1 MSAKSKKNAKKTAN
15 QSNLNANLVDSSANL
30 SNPNANPS
38 DSSDSSANQA
48 NLPEFGSLKGKSI
61 DELRAIAGQIRAR
74 IIEVLSKNGGHLSS
88 NLGAVEI
95 TIAMHAVFDCYN
107 DPFIFDVSHQ
117 IYAHK
122 LLSGRFNAFSTLR
135 QTEGISGFA
144 KPSESSADYFIAGHS
159 STSLS
164 LGVGAAR
171 AIKLKGENRIP
182 VILIGDGAMSA
193 GLIYEA
199 LDEIGDI
206 KYPMIIIL
214 NDNEMSISKPIGAM
228 SKYLSTATAG
238 RVYQGMREKIKGLL
252 SKMPDSATFMAKR
265 FEESLKLITPG
276 ILFEELGLSYIG
288 PIDGHNIAE
297 LISIFQK
304 ARDLKKPVLIHTQT
318 IKGYGYQIAQGRY
331 EKWHS
336 VSPFDIS
343 TGLPLKP
350 PSASNPTKVFAK
362 KLLEIAQKD
371 EKIIGVTAAMPSGTG
386 LDLLMDN
393 LPNRFFDVAI
403 AEAHA
408 TTSMAAM
415 AKEGFKPFVVIYSTF
430 LQRAFDS
437 IIHDVSIMNLPV
449 RFALDRAGIVGEDG
463 ETHQGIFD
471 ISYLSLIPNMTI
483 FAPRDDRSLEL
494 AVAFASEFDKSPC
507 AFRYPRGSF
516 LLKNNTFKNKPFRF
530 KKAEIL
536 FEPELLRESADSVL
550 KDSPH
555 NSSLRESTD
564 LSLQD
569 SLPTP
574 SLRDL
579 PKASRG
585 NPQKST
591 NALQPPQIAFFA
603 FGNGVGRAHLVNEIL
618 GFVAILV
625 DLRFAKPLDTATIL
639 QVAKRVDKVYIF
651 SDGVKK
657 GGIGEKIALL
667 LNENGVFVS
676 VKSFEFDDAFIPQGK
691 TAEIE
696 EILGISPKK
705 IANVIKKDLRLA
717 TPSLRDSRH
726 TPSLR
731 DLPKASRGNPKIKNP
746 HKSQK
751 TN

>member
-1 MSAKSKKNAKKTAN
+1 MQNFG
-15 QSNLNANLVDSSANL
+15 NLKD
-30 SNPNANPS
+30 
-38 DSSDSSANQA
+38 
-48 NLPEFGSLKGKSI
+48 KSI
-61 DELRAIAGQIRAR
+61 DELQAIAGQIRER
-74 IIEVLSKNGGHLSS
+74 IIDVLSKNGGHLSS

-95 TIAMHAVFDCYN
+95 TIAMHAVFDCYS

-122 LLSGRFNAFSTLR
+122 LLSGRFDAFSTLR
-135 QTEGISGFA
+135 QTNGISGFA
-144 KPSESSADYFIAGHS
+144 KPSESDADYFIAGHS

-238 RVYQGMREKIKGLL
+238 RMYQGMREKIKGLL

-304 ARDLKKPVLIHTQT
+304 AKDLKKPVLIHTQT

-336 VSPFDIS
+336 VSPFDIN

-350 PSASNPTKVFAK
+350 KSTNNPTKIFAK

-371 EKIIGVTAAMPSGTG
+371 TKIIGVTAAMPSGTG

-449 RFALDRAGIVGEDG
+449 RFALDRGGIVGEDG

-536 FEPELLRESADSVL
+536 FEPESLREFVESRVESADSSVQSAESSVESRAESSVQFAESRV
-550 KDSPH
+550 DSSVQFAESRVESAE
-555 NSSLRESTD
+555 SSAKSRAKSSIEST
-564 LSLQD
+564 
-569 SLPTP
+569 PRTP
-574 SLRDL
+574 RTP
-579 PKASRG
+579 PK
-585 NPQKST
+585 
-591 NALQPPQIAFFA
+591 IAFFA

-625 DLRFAKPLDTATIL
+625 DLRFAKPLDSATIL
-639 QVAKRVDKVYIF
+639 QVARRVDRIYIF

-657 GGIGEKIALL
+657 GGIGERIALL
-667 LNENGVFVS
+667 LNENAVFVS
-676 VKSFEFDDAFIPQGK
+676 VKSFEFDDAFIPHGK

-696 EILGISPKK
+696 DILGISPKQL
-705 IANVIKKDLRLA
+705 ANKIKKDLDFRPA
-717 TPSLRDSRH
+717 NKR
-726 TPSLR
+726 
-731 DLPKASRGNPKIKNP
+731 
-746 HKSQK
+746 
-751 TN
+751 

>member
-1 MSAKSKKNAKKTAN
+1 MGAKSKKNTKKFTNRSAN
-15 QSNLNANLVDSSANL
+15 PSTNPANLNANLMDSSANHANPNINHANL
-30 SNPNANPS
+30 ANPTNPNANPT
-38 DSSDSSANQA
+38 
-48 NLPEFGSLKGKSI
+48 EFGSLKGKNI
-61 DELRAIAGQIRAR
+61 DELKAIAQKLRTR
-74 IIEVLSKNGGHLSS
+74 IIEVLSTNGGHLSS
-88 NLGAVEI
+88 NLGSVEI
-95 TIAMHAVFDCYN
+95 TIAMHAVFDCYR

-122 LLSGRFNAFSTLR
+122 LLSGRFDAFSTLR
-135 QTEGISGFA
+135 QTNGISGFA
-144 KPSESSADYFIAGHS
+144 KPSESAADYFIAGHS

-171 AIKLKGENRIP
+171 AIKLKNENRIP

-238 RVYQGMREKIKGLL
+238 RMYQGMREKIKGLL
-252 SKMPDSATFMAKR
+252 SKMPESATFMAKR

-350 PSASNPTKVFAK
+350 PSVSNPTKVFAK
-362 KLLEIAQKD
+362 KLLDLAKKD
-371 EKIIGVTAAMPSGTG
+371 DKIIGVTAAMPSGTG

-494 AVAFASEFDKSPC
+494 AVSFASDFDKSPC
-507 AFRYPRGSF
+507 AFRYPRGGF

-536 FEPELLRESADSVL
+536 FEPLES
-550 KDSPH
+550 
-555 NSSLRESTD
+555 
-564 LSLQD
+564 
-569 SLPTP
+569 

-585 NPQKST
+585 NPQKSI
-591 NALQPPQIAFFA
+591 NAPQTPKIAFFA
-603 FGNGVGRAHLVNEIL
+603 FGNGVGRAHLVNELL
-618 GFVAILV
+618 GFTAILV
-625 DLRFAKPLDTATIL
+625 DLRFAKPLDSATIL
-639 QVAKRVDKVYIF
+639 QVARRVDKIYVF
-651 SDGVKK
+651 SDGVKM
-657 GGIGEKIALL
+657 GGIGEKIAFL

-705 IANVIKKDLRLA
+705 IANAIKRDLRFN
-717 TPSLRDSRH
+717 PSLRGNLS
-726 TPSLR
+726 
-731 DLPKASRGNPKIKNP
+731 PKQSKPRESK
-746 HKSQK
+746 K
-751 TN
+751 TK

>member
-1 MSAKSKKNAKKTAN
+1 MQDFTQISQNP
-15 QSNLNANLVDSSANL
+15 NLNANLDSTANHR
-30 SNPNANPS
+30 
-38 DSSDSSANQA
+38 
-48 NLPEFGSLKGKSI
+48 EFGSLKGKNI
-61 DELRAIAGQIRAR
+61 DELKAIAAQIRTR

-88 NLGAVEI
+88 NLGSVEI
-95 TIAMHAVFDCYN
+95 TIAMHAVFDCYK

-122 LLSGRFNAFSTLR
+122 LLSGRYESFATLR
-135 QTEGISGFA
+135 QTGGISGFA
-144 KPSESSADYFIAGHS
+144 KPSESNADYFIAGHS

-171 AIKLKGENRIP
+171 AIKLRGENRVP

-238 RVYQGMREKIKGLL
+238 KMYQSLRDKAKSFLNI
-252 SKMPDSATFMAKR
+252 MPDSATFLAKR

-304 ARDLKKPVLIHTQT
+304 ARDLKKPVLIHAQT
-318 IKGYGYQIAQGRY
+318 IKGYGYKIAQGRY

-336 VSPFDIS
+336 VAPFD
-343 TGLPLKP
+343 TKDGTPLNPPKP
-350 PSASNPTKVFAK
+350 TNPTKIFAK
-362 KLLEIAQKD
+362 ELLKLAQND
-371 EKIIGVTAAMPSGTG
+371 SKIIGVTAAMPSGTG

-393 LPNRFFDVAI
+393 LPSRFFDVAI

-449 RFALDRAGIVGEDG
+449 RFAIDRAGIVGEDG

-483 FAPRDDRSLEL
+483 FAPRDERSLEL
-494 AVAFASEFDKSPC
+494 AVRFAAGFDKSPC
-507 AFRYPRGSF
+507 AFRYPRGGF

-530 KKAEIL
+530 GKAEIL
-536 FEPELLRESADSVL
+536 FEP
-550 KDSPH
+550 PH
-555 NSSLRESTD
+555 CERSE
-564 LSLQD
+564 
-569 SLPTP
+569 
-574 SLRDL
+574 
-579 PKASRG
+579 AI
-585 NPQKST
+585 QKSKSGLPRLDCVKSR
-591 NALQPPQIAFFA
+591 NDEVKKIAFFA
-603 FGNGVGRAHLVNEIL
+603 FGNGVGRAHLTNTLL
-618 GFVAILV
+618 GFSAILV
-625 DLRFAKPLDTATIL
+625 DLRFAKPLDSATIL
-639 QVAKRVDKVYIF
+639 SIARRVDKIYVF

-657 GGIGEKIALL
+657 GGIAEKIALL
-667 LNENGVFVS
+667 LNENAVFVPI
-676 VKSFEFDDAFIPQGK
+676 KSFEFDDRFIAQGK

-696 EILGISPKK
+696 DILGISPRK
-705 IANVIKKDLRLA
+705 IASAIKKDLR
-717 TPSLRDSRH
+717 
-726 TPSLR
+726 
-731 DLPKASRGNPKIKNP
+731 
-746 HKSQK
+746 
-751 TN
+751 

>member
-1 MSAKSKKNAKKTAN
+1 MEITNFKG
-15 QSNLNANLVDSSANL
+15 
-30 SNPNANPS
+30 
-38 DSSDSSANQA
+38 
-48 NLPEFGSLKGKSI
+48 EFGSLKGKSI
-61 DELRAIAGQIRAR
+61 DELQAIAQILRAR

-95 TIAMHAVFDCYN
+95 TIAMHAVFDCHR

-135 QTEGISGFA
+135 QTKGISGFA
-144 KPSESSADYFIAGHS
+144 KPSESDADYFIAGHS

-171 AIKLKGENRIP
+171 AIKLKNENRIP

-350 PSASNPTKVFAK
+350 TSTTNPTKIFAK
-362 KLLEIAQKD
+362 KLLDLAQKD

-536 FEPELLRESADSVL
+536 FEPLDS
-550 KDSPH
+550 
-555 NSSLRESTD
+555 
-564 LSLQD
+564 
-569 SLPTP
+569 

-591 NALQPPQIAFFA
+591 NAPQTPKIAFFA

-625 DLRFAKPLDTATIL
+625 DLRFAKPLDSATIL
-639 QVAKRVDKVYIF
+639 QVAKRVDKLYVF

-667 LNENGVFVS
+667 LNENGIFVS

-696 EILGISPKK
+696 DILGISPKK
-705 IANVIKKDLRLA
+705 IANAIKKDLR
-717 TPSLRDSRH
+717 
-726 TPSLR
+726 
-731 DLPKASRGNPKIKNP
+731 
-746 HKSQK
+746 
-751 TN
+751 

>member
-1 MSAKSKKNAKKTAN
+1 MEITNFKG
-15 QSNLNANLVDSSANL
+15 
-30 SNPNANPS
+30 
-38 DSSDSSANQA
+38 
-48 NLPEFGSLKGKSI
+48 EFGSLKGKSI
-61 DELRAIAGQIRAR
+61 DELQAIAQILRAR

-95 TIAMHAVFDCYN
+95 TIAMHAVFDCFQ

-135 QTEGISGFA
+135 QTNGISGFA
-144 KPSESSADYFIAGHS
+144 KPSESDADYFIAGHS

-171 AIKLKGENRIP
+171 AIKLKNENRIP

-304 ARDLKKPVLIHTQT
+304 AKDLKKPTLIHTQT

-343 TGLPLKP
+343 TGLPLKA
-350 PSASNPTKVFAK
+350 PSTSNPTKIFAK
-362 KLLEIAQKD
+362 KLLDLAQKD

-494 AVAFASEFDKSPC
+494 AVAFASDFDKSPC

-536 FEPELLRESADSVL
+536 FEPLDS
-550 KDSPH
+550 
-555 NSSLRESTD
+555 
-564 LSLQD
+564 
-569 SLPTP
+569 

-591 NALQPPQIAFFA
+591 NAPQTPKIAFFA

-639 QVAKRVDKVYIF
+639 QVAKRVDKIYIF

-691 TAEIE
+691 ITEIE

-705 IANVIKKDLRLA
+705 IANVIKKDLR
-717 TPSLRDSRH
+717 
-726 TPSLR
+726 
-731 DLPKASRGNPKIKNP
+731 
-746 HKSQK
+746 
-751 TN
+751 

>member
-1 MSAKSKKNAKKTAN
+1 MQITNFTG
-15 QSNLNANLVDSSANL
+15 
-30 SNPNANPS
+30 
-38 DSSDSSANQA
+38 
-48 NLPEFGSLKGKSI
+48 EFGSLKGKSI
-61 DELRAIAGQIRAR
+61 DELQDIAQILRAR

-95 TIAMHAVFDCYN
+95 TIAMHAVFDCYR

-171 AIKLKGENRIP
+171 AIKLKNENRIP

-304 ARDLKKPVLIHTQT
+304 ARDLKKPTLIHTQT

-336 VSPFDIS
+336 VSPFDIN

-536 FEPELLRESADSVL
+536 FEPLD
-550 KDSPH
+550 
-555 NSSLRESTD
+555 SSLRESH
-564 LSLQD
+564 SD
-569 SLPTP
+569 SKQSKQENKT
-574 SLRDL
+574 
-579 PKASRG
+579 
-585 NPQKST
+585 
-591 NALQPPQIAFFA
+591 PQIAFFA

-625 DLRFAKPLDTATIL
+625 DLRFAKPLDSATIL

-657 GGIGEKIALL
+657 GGIGEKIARL

-696 EILGISPKK
+696 DILGISPKK
-705 IANVIKKDLRLA
+705 IANVIKKDLR
-717 TPSLRDSRH
+717 
-726 TPSLR
+726 
-731 DLPKASRGNPKIKNP
+731 
-746 HKSQK
+746 
-751 TN
+751 

>member
-1 MSAKSKKNAKKTAN
+1 MEYKNG
-15 QSNLNANLVDSSANL
+15 
-30 SNPNANPS
+30 
-38 DSSDSSANQA
+38 
-48 NLPEFGSLKGKSI
+48 EFGSLKGKSI
-61 DELRAIAGQIRAR
+61 DELRDIAQILRAR

-95 TIAMHAVFDCYN
+95 TIAMHAVFDCYR

-135 QTEGISGFA
+135 QTNGISGFA
-144 KPSESSADYFIAGHS
+144 KPSESDADYFIAGHS

-304 ARDLKKPVLIHTQT
+304 AKDLKKPTLIHTQT

-350 PSASNPTKVFAK
+350 PSTTNPTKIFAK
-362 KLLEIAQKD
+362 KLLDLAQKD

-393 LPNRFFDVAI
+393 LSNRFFDVAI

-494 AVAFASEFDKSPC
+494 ATVFASEFDKSPC

-536 FEPELLRESADSVL
+536 FEPKSMANSHIAESSAN
-550 KDSPH
+550 K
-555 NSSLRESTD
+555 
-564 LSLQD
+564 
-569 SLPTP
+569 TP
-574 SLRDL
+574 
-579 PKASRG
+579 K
-585 NPQKST
+585 
-591 NALQPPQIAFFA
+591 IAFFA

-618 GFVAILV
+618 EFVAILV

-639 QVAKRVDKVYIF
+639 QVAKRIDKIYIF

-696 EILGISPKK
+696 DILGISPKK
-705 IANVIKKDLRLA
+705 IANAIKKDLR
-717 TPSLRDSRH
+717 
-726 TPSLR
+726 
-731 DLPKASRGNPKIKNP
+731 
-746 HKSQK
+746 
-751 TN
+751 

>member
-1 MSAKSKKNAKKTAN
+1 M
-15 QSNLNANLVDSSANL
+15 QIVD
-30 SNPNANPS
+30 
-38 DSSDSSANQA
+38 DK
-48 NLPEFGSLKGKSI
+48 FGSLKDKSI
-61 DELRAIAGQIRAR
+61 DELQEIAKTLRAR
-74 IIEVLSKNGGHLSS
+74 IIEVLSTNGGHLSS

-95 TIAMHAVFDCYN
+95 TIAMHAVFDCFN

-122 LLSGRFNAFSTLR
+122 LLSGRFEAFSTLR
-135 QTEGISGFA
+135 KTNGISGFA
-144 KPSESSADYFIAGHS
+144 KPSESNADYFIAGHS

-252 SKMPDSATFMAKR
+252 SKMPESATFMAKR

-304 ARDLKKPVLIHTQT
+304 AKDLKKPVLIHTQT
-318 IKGYGYQIAQGRY
+318 IKGYGYQIAQGRDEKC

-350 PSASNPTKVFAK
+350 PSTTNPTKVFAK
-362 KLLEIAQKD
+362 KLLDLAQKD
-371 EKIIGVTAAMPSGTG
+371 DKIIGVTAAMPSGTG

-415 AKEGFKPFVVIYSTF
+415 AKERFKPFVVIYSTF

-494 AVAFASEFDKSPC
+494 AVAFASDFDKSPC
-507 AFRYPRGSF
+507 AFRYPRGGF

-536 FEPELLRESADSVL
+536 FEPLE
-550 KDSPH
+550 
-555 NSSLRESTD
+555 SSLRGSEATEAI
-564 LSLQD
+564 QNKKT
-569 SLPTP
+569 TP
-574 SLRDL
+574 
-579 PKASRG
+579 K
-585 NPQKST
+585 
-591 NALQPPQIAFFA
+591 IAFFA

-618 GFVAILV
+618 GFSAILV
-625 DLRFAKPLDTATIL
+625 DLRFAKPLDSATIL
-639 QVAKRVDKVYIF
+639 QVARRIDKIYIF
-651 SDGVKK
+651 SDGVKM

-667 LNENGVFVS
+667 LNEEGIFVS
-676 VKSFEFDDAFIPQGK
+676 VKSFEFADAFIPQGK
-691 TAEIE
+691 TTEIE
-696 EILGISPKK
+696 DILGISPKK
-705 IANVIKKDLRLA
+705 IANVIKKDLR
-717 TPSLRDSRH
+717 
-726 TPSLR
+726 
-731 DLPKASRGNPKIKNP
+731 
-746 HKSQK
+746 
-751 TN
+751 

>member
-1 MSAKSKKNAKKTAN
+1 MSAKSKKNAKKMAN
-15 QSNLNANLVDSSANL
+15 LSNLGANRVDSSANL
-30 SNPNANPS
+30 ADSTTNPS
-38 DSSDSSANQA
+38 DSSASQANLGANLIDSSA
-48 NLPEFGSLKGKSI
+48 NLPEFGSLKGKRV
-61 DELRAIAGQIRAR
+61 DELKAIAQKIRAR

-88 NLGAVEI
+88 KLGAVEI
-95 TIAMHAVFDCYN
+95 PIAMHAVFDCYS

-144 KPSESSADYFIAGHS
+144 KPSESDADYFIAGHS

-252 SKMPDSATFMAKR
+252 SKMPESATFMAKR

-304 ARDLKKPVLIHTQT
+304 AKDLKKPVLIHTQT

-343 TGLPLKP
+343 TGLSLKP

-362 KLLEIAQKD
+362 KLLDLAQKD
-371 EKIIGVTAAMPSGTG
+371 DKIIGVTAAMPSGTG

-449 RFALDRAGIVGEDG
+449 RFAIDRAGIVGEDG

-494 AVAFASEFDKSPC
+494 AVAFASDFDKSPC
-507 AFRYPRGSF
+507 AFRYPRGGF

-536 FEPELLRESADSVL
+536 FEPLD
-550 KDSPH
+550 
-555 NSSLRESTD
+555 SSLRDSRSESKQST
-564 LSLQD
+564 
-569 SLPTP
+569 
-574 SLRDL
+574 
-579 PKASRG
+579 
-585 NPQKST
+585 KST
-591 NALQPPQIAFFA
+591 NAPQTPKIAFFA

-625 DLRFAKPLDTATIL
+625 DLRFAKPLDSTTIL
-639 QVAKRVDKVYIF
+639 QVARRVDKVYIF
-651 SDGVKK
+651 SDGVKM

-667 LNENGVFVS
+667 LNKNGIFVS

-696 EILGISPKK
+696 ELLGISPKK
-705 IANVIKKDLRLA
+705 IANVIKRDLCLA
-717 TPSLRDSRH
+717 TPSLRDSRSTSSLRDLPP

-731 DLPKASRGNPKIKNP
+731 DLPKASRGNPKNP
-746 HKSQK
+746 RKSKK
-751 TN
+751 TT

>member
-1 MSAKSKKNAKKTAN
+1 MKSQN
-15 QSNLNANLVDSSANL
+15 QSVESGQFALKGDKMEYKNG
-30 SNPNANPS
+30 
-38 DSSDSSANQA
+38 
-48 NLPEFGSLKGKSI
+48 EFGSLNGKSI
-61 DELRAIAGQIRAR
+61 DELRDIAQILRAR

-95 TIAMHAVFDCYN
+95 TIAMHAVFDCYR

-144 KPSESSADYFIAGHS
+144 KPSESNADYFVAGHS

-304 ARDLKKPVLIHTQT
+304 AKDLKKPVLIHTQT

-336 VSPFDIS
+336 VSPFDIN

-350 PSASNPTKVFAK
+350 PSASNPTKIFAK
-362 KLLEIAQKD
+362 KLLDLAQKD

-415 AKEGFKPFVVIYSTF
+415 AKERFKPFVVIYSTF

-536 FEPELLRESADSVL
+536 FEPKSMANSHIAESSAN
-550 KDSPH
+550 K
-555 NSSLRESTD
+555 
-564 LSLQD
+564 
-569 SLPTP
+569 TP
-574 SLRDL
+574 
-579 PKASRG
+579 K
-585 NPQKST
+585 
-591 NALQPPQIAFFA
+591 IAFFA

-639 QVAKRVDKVYIF
+639 QVAKRVDRIYIF

-667 LNENGVFVS
+667 LNENAVFVS

-696 EILGISPKK
+696 DILGISPKK
-705 IANVIKKDLRLA
+705 IANAIKKDLR
-717 TPSLRDSRH
+717 
-726 TPSLR
+726 
-731 DLPKASRGNPKIKNP
+731 
-746 HKSQK
+746 
-751 TN
+751 

>member
-1 MSAKSKKNAKKTAN
+1 MQITEF
-15 QSNLNANLVDSSANL
+15 D
-30 SNPNANPS
+30 
-38 DSSDSSANQA
+38 DR
-48 NLPEFGSLKGKSI
+48 FGSLKGKSI
-61 DELRAIAGQIRAR
+61 DELQDIAQILRAR

-350 PSASNPTKVFAK
+350 PSTTNPTKIFAK
-362 KLLEIAQKD
+362 KLLDLAQKD

-483 FAPRDDRSLEL
+483 FAPRDNRSLEL
-494 AVAFASEFDKSPC
+494 ATAFASEFDKSPC

-536 FEPELLRESADSVL
+536 FKPLD
-550 KDSPH
+550 
-555 NSSLRESTD
+555 SSLRDSAQSAESKQ
-564 LSLQD
+564 SKQ
-569 SLPTP
+569 
-574 SLRDL
+574 
-579 PKASRG
+579 
-585 NPQKST
+585 NNKS
-591 NALQPPQIAFFA
+591 PQIAFFA

-639 QVAKRVDKVYIF
+639 QVAKRVDRIYIF
-651 SDGVKK
+651 SDSVKK

-705 IANVIKKDLRLA
+705 IANAIKKDLR
-717 TPSLRDSRH
+717 
-726 TPSLR
+726 
-731 DLPKASRGNPKIKNP
+731 
-746 HKSQK
+746 
-751 TN
+751 

>member
-1 MSAKSKKNAKKTAN
+1 MEYKN
-15 QSNLNANLVDSSANL
+15 D
-30 SNPNANPS
+30 
-38 DSSDSSANQA
+38 
-48 NLPEFGSLKGKSI
+48 EFGSLKGKSI
-61 DELRAIAGQIRAR
+61 DELRDIAQILRAR

-135 QTEGISGFA
+135 QTNGISGFA
-144 KPSESSADYFIAGHS
+144 KPSESNADYFVAGHS

-171 AIKLKGENRIP
+171 AIKLKNENRIP

-350 PSASNPTKVFAK
+350 PSASNPTKIFAK
-362 KLLEIAQKD
+362 KLLDLAQKD

-494 AVAFASEFDKSPC
+494 ATAFASEFDKSPC

-536 FEPELLRESADSVL
+536 FEPKSMANSHIAESNAN
-550 KDSPH
+550 K
-555 NSSLRESTD
+555 
-564 LSLQD
+564 
-569 SLPTP
+569 TP
-574 SLRDL
+574 
-579 PKASRG
+579 K
-585 NPQKST
+585 
-591 NALQPPQIAFFA
+591 IAFFA

-639 QVAKRVDKVYIF
+639 QVANRVDKIYVF
-651 SDGVKK
+651 SDGIKK

-667 LNENGVFVS
+667 LNENGIFAS

-691 TAEIE
+691 TTEIE
-696 EILGISPKK
+696 DILGISPKK
-705 IANVIKKDLRLA
+705 IANAIKKDLR
-717 TPSLRDSRH
+717 
-726 TPSLR
+726 
-731 DLPKASRGNPKIKNP
+731 
-746 HKSQK
+746 
-751 TN
+751 

>member
-1 MSAKSKKNAKKTAN
+1 MSKKYAKKTANRWDSEANLATN
-15 QSNLNANLVDSSANL
+15 QSNLNANPSDSGANRIDSSANH
-30 SNPNANPS
+30 SNPNANLC
-38 DSSDSSANQA
+38 A
-48 NLPEFGSLKGKSI
+48 FGNLKGKSI
-61 DELRAIAGQIRAR
+61 DELKAIAGQIRAR

-122 LLSGRFNAFSTLR
+122 LLSGRFDAFSTLR
-135 QTEGISGFA
+135 QTNGISGFA
-144 KPSESSADYFIAGHS
+144 KPSESKADYFIAGHS

-238 RVYQGMREKIKGLL
+238 RMYQGMREKIKGLL

-304 ARDLKKPVLIHTQT
+304 AKDLKKPVLIHTQT

-336 VSPFDIS
+336 VSPFDIN

-350 PSASNPTKVFAK
+350 KSTNNPTKIFAK

-371 EKIIGVTAAMPSGTG
+371 SKIIGVTAAMPSGTG

-449 RFALDRAGIVGEDG
+449 RFALDRGGIVGEDG

-483 FAPRDDRSLEL
+483 FAPRDDASLEL

-536 FEPELLRESADSVL
+536 FEPE
-550 KDSPH
+550 
-555 NSSLRESTD
+555 SLRETAEFVESSAKSRADSCVESSVESRAESSAESTPRT
-564 LSLQD
+564 S
-569 SLPTP
+569 SKTP
-574 SLRDL
+574 
-579 PKASRG
+579 K
-585 NPQKST
+585 
-591 NALQPPQIAFFA
+591 IAFFA

-625 DLRFAKPLDTATIL
+625 DLRFAKPLDSATIL
-639 QVAKRVDKVYIF
+639 QVARRVDRIYIF

-667 LNENGVFVS
+667 LNENAVFVS
-676 VKSFEFDDAFIPQGK
+676 VKSFEFDDAFIPHGK

-696 EILGISPKK
+696 DILGISPKQL
-705 IANVIKKDLRLA
+705 ANKIKKDLDFRPA
-717 TPSLRDSRH
+717 NKR
-726 TPSLR
+726 
-731 DLPKASRGNPKIKNP
+731 
-746 HKSQK
+746 
-751 TN
+751 

>member
-15 QSNLNANLVDSSANL
+15 QSNLNANLNANLADSSANL
-30 SNPNANPS
+30 SNPN

-61 DELRAIAGQIRAR
+61 DELKAIAGQIRAR

-95 TIAMHAVFDCYN
+95 TIAMHAVFDCFQ

-343 TGLPLKP
+343 TGLPIKP
-350 PSASNPTKVFAK
+350 PSTTNPTKVFAK

-415 AKEGFKPFVVIYSTF
+415 AKEGFKPFVAIYSTF

-494 AVAFASEFDKSPC
+494 AIAFASEFDKSPC

-536 FEPELLRESADSVL
+536 FEPLDS
-550 KDSPH
+550 
-555 NSSLRESTD
+555 
-564 LSLQD
+564 SLQD

-591 NALQPPQIAFFA
+591 NAPKTPKIAFFA

-618 GFVAILV
+618 GFTAILV

-639 QVAKRVDKVYIF
+639 QVAKRVDRIYIF

-696 EILGISPKK
+696 ELLGISPKK

-717 TPSLRDSRH
+717 TPSLLDSRY
-726 TPSLR
+726 TSSLR
-731 DLPKASRGNPKIKNP
+731 DLATPKLKQSTKNH

>member
-1 MSAKSKKNAKKTAN
+1 MEYKNG
-15 QSNLNANLVDSSANL
+15 
-30 SNPNANPS
+30 
-38 DSSDSSANQA
+38 
-48 NLPEFGSLKGKSI
+48 EFGSLKGKSI
-61 DELRAIAGQIRAR
+61 DKLRDIAQILRAR

-95 TIAMHAVFDCYN
+95 TIAMHAVFDCYR

-135 QTEGISGFA
+135 QTNGISGFA
-144 KPSESSADYFIAGHS
+144 KPSESDADYFIAGHS

-171 AIKLKGENRIP
+171 AIKLKNENRIP

-304 ARDLKKPVLIHTQT
+304 AKDLKKPTLIHTQT

-336 VSPFDIS
+336 VSPFDIN

-350 PSASNPTKVFAK
+350 PSTTNPTKIFAK
-362 KLLEIAQKD
+362 KLLDLAQKD

-494 AVAFASEFDKSPC
+494 ATAFASEFDKSPC

-536 FEPELLRESADSVL
+536 FEPLD
-550 KDSPH
+550 
-555 NSSLRESTD
+555 SSLRGSEATEAIQNNKS
-564 LSLQD
+564 
-569 SLPTP
+569 
-574 SLRDL
+574 
-579 PKASRG
+579 PK
-585 NPQKST
+585 
-591 NALQPPQIAFFA
+591 IAFFA

-639 QVAKRVDKVYIF
+639 QVAKRIDKIYIF

-667 LNENGVFVS
+667 LNENGIFVS

-696 EILGISPKK
+696 DILGISPKK
-705 IANVIKKDLRLA
+705 IANAIKKDLR
-717 TPSLRDSRH
+717 
-726 TPSLR
+726 
-731 DLPKASRGNPKIKNP
+731 
-746 HKSQK
+746 
-751 TN
+751 

>member
-1 MSAKSKKNAKKTAN
+1 MQITEF
-15 QSNLNANLVDSSANL
+15 D
-30 SNPNANPS
+30 
-38 DSSDSSANQA
+38 DR
-48 NLPEFGSLKGKSI
+48 FGSLNGKSI
-61 DELRAIAGQIRAR
+61 DELQDIAQILRAR

-304 ARDLKKPVLIHTQT
+304 AKDLKKPVLIHTQT

-494 AVAFASEFDKSPC
+494 AVAFASEFNKSPC

-536 FEPELLRESADSVL
+536 FEPLD
-550 KDSPH
+550 
-555 NSSLRESTD
+555 SSLRESH
-564 LSLQD
+564 SD
-569 SLPTP
+569 SKQSKQNNKTP
-574 SLRDL
+574 
-579 PKASRG
+579 K
-585 NPQKST
+585 
-591 NALQPPQIAFFA
+591 IAFFA

-651 SDGVKK
+651 SDGVKN

-691 TAEIE
+691 TAEVE
-696 EILGISPKK
+696 EFLGISPKK
-705 IANVIKKDLRLA
+705 IANVIKKDLR
-717 TPSLRDSRH
+717 
-726 TPSLR
+726 
-731 DLPKASRGNPKIKNP
+731 
-746 HKSQK
+746 
-751 TN
+751 

>member
-1 MSAKSKKNAKKTAN
+1 MKSRN
-15 QSNLNANLVDSSANL
+15 QSVESGQFALKGDKMEYKNG
-30 SNPNANPS
+30 
-38 DSSDSSANQA
+38 
-48 NLPEFGSLKGKSI
+48 EFGSLKGKSI
-61 DELRAIAGQIRAR
+61 DELRDIAQILRAR

-135 QTEGISGFA
+135 QTNGISGFA
-144 KPSESSADYFIAGHS
+144 KPSESNADYFIAGHS

-304 ARDLKKPVLIHTQT
+304 AKDLKKPTLIHTQT

-350 PSASNPTKVFAK
+350 PSASNPTKIFAK
-362 KLLEIAQKD
+362 KLLDLAQKD

-494 AVAFASEFDKSPC
+494 ATAFASEFDKSPC

-536 FEPELLRESADSVL
+536 FEPKSMANSHIAES
-550 KDSPH
+550 
-555 NSSLRESTD
+555 STD
-564 LSLQD
+564 K
-569 SLPTP
+569 TP
-574 SLRDL
+574 
-579 PKASRG
+579 K
-585 NPQKST
+585 
-591 NALQPPQIAFFA
+591 IAFFA

-625 DLRFAKPLDTATIL
+625 DLRFAKPLDNTTIL
-639 QVAKRVDKVYIF
+639 QVAKRIDKIYIF

-667 LNENGVFVS
+667 LNENGIFVS
-676 VKSFEFDDAFIPQGK
+676 LKSFEFDDAFIPQGK

-696 EILGISPKK
+696 DILGISPKK
-705 IANVIKKDLRLA
+705 IANAIKKDLR
-717 TPSLRDSRH
+717 
-726 TPSLR
+726 
-731 DLPKASRGNPKIKNP
+731 
-746 HKSQK
+746 
-751 TN
+751 

>member
-1 MSAKSKKNAKKTAN
+1 MEYKNG
-15 QSNLNANLVDSSANL
+15 
-30 SNPNANPS
+30 
-38 DSSDSSANQA
+38 
-48 NLPEFGSLKGKSI
+48 EFGSLKGKSI
-61 DELRAIAGQIRAR
+61 DELRDIAQILRAR

-135 QTEGISGFA
+135 QTNGISGFA
-144 KPSESSADYFIAGHS
+144 KPSESDADYFIAGHS

-171 AIKLKGENRIP
+171 AIKLKNENRIP

-336 VSPFDIS
+336 VSPFDIN

-350 PSASNPTKVFAK
+350 PSASNPTKIFAK
-362 KLLEIAQKD
+362 KLLDLAQKD

-536 FEPELLRESADSVL
+536 FEPPQNRHSEG
-550 KDSPH
+550 DSPKNPK
-555 NSSLRESTD
+555 NSSLRGSEAAETRVASATRPH
-564 LSLQD
+564 LQIQNNK
-569 SLPTP
+569 S
-574 SLRDL
+574 
-579 PKASRG
+579 PK
-585 NPQKST
+585 
-591 NALQPPQIAFFA
+591 IAFFA

-639 QVAKRVDKVYIF
+639 QVAKRVDKIYIF

-696 EILGISPKK
+696 DILGISPKK
-705 IANVIKKDLRLA
+705 IANAIKKDLR
-717 TPSLRDSRH
+717 
-726 TPSLR
+726 
-731 DLPKASRGNPKIKNP
+731 
-746 HKSQK
+746 
-751 TN
+751 

>member
-1 MSAKSKKNAKKTAN
+1 MKSQN
-15 QSNLNANLVDSSANL
+15 QSVESGQFALKGDKMEYKND
-30 SNPNANPS
+30 
-38 DSSDSSANQA
+38 
-48 NLPEFGSLKGKSI
+48 EFGSLKGKSI
-61 DELRAIAGQIRAR
+61 DELRDIAQILRAR

-135 QTEGISGFA
+135 QTNGISGFA
-144 KPSESSADYFIAGHS
+144 KPSESNADYFVAGHS

-171 AIKLKGENRIP
+171 AIKLKNENRIP

-304 ARDLKKPVLIHTQT
+304 AKDLKKPTLIHTQT

-350 PSASNPTKVFAK
+350 PSASNPTKIFAK
-362 KLLEIAQKD
+362 KLLDLAQKD

-494 AVAFASEFDKSPC
+494 ATAFASEFDKSPC

-536 FEPELLRESADSVL
+536 FEPKSMANSHIAESSAD
-550 KDSPH
+550 K
-555 NSSLRESTD
+555 
-564 LSLQD
+564 
-569 SLPTP
+569 TP
-574 SLRDL
+574 
-579 PKASRG
+579 K
-585 NPQKST
+585 
-591 NALQPPQIAFFA
+591 IAFFA

-639 QVAKRVDKVYIF
+639 QVAKRIDKIYIF
-651 SDGVKK
+651 SDGIKK

-691 TAEIE
+691 TTEIE
-696 EILGISPKK
+696 DILGISPKK
-705 IANVIKKDLRLA
+705 IANAIKKDLR
-717 TPSLRDSRH
+717 
-726 TPSLR
+726 
-731 DLPKASRGNPKIKNP
+731 
-746 HKSQK
+746 
-751 TN
+751 